1 VSRPDADDGRCRGR
15 QVVVLTGELD
25 IATLAEATARVEAA
39 EAVQPAVL
47 VIDLSEL
54 SFVDSS
60 GVRLV
65 LLADRRARDAG
76 RRLAVR
82 LGRGPA
88 LRVFHALGIAE
99 KLDTT
104 GDHEDDDGDVPG
116 PVA

>member
-1 VSRPDADDGRCRGR
+1 MTRPAADGGRRR
-15 QVVVLTGELD
+15 EHQVVVLRGELD
-25 IATLAEATARVEAA
+25 IATLAEAAARVEAA
-39 EAVQPAVL
+39 EAHEPAVL

-76 RRLAVR
+76 RRVAVR
-82 LGRGPA
+82 LGSGPA

-99 KLDTT
+99 KLDTDT
-104 GDHEDDDGDVPG
+104 DDGVGGGPG